1 MDTDGGR
8 RSISLILFIITGL
21 ILILASKFYIMKVY
35 IISNSQ
41 LNKLLSIKL
50 KEEGYEIINKSKGV
64 YMIQPV
70 LYERKWG

>member
-1 MDTDGGR
+1 MDTDAGR

-70 LYERKWG
+70 LYERK

>member
-21 ILILASKFYIMKVY
+21 ILILASKFYIMRIY
-35 IISNSQ
+35 IISSSQ
-41 LNKLLSIKL
+41 LNELLSIKL

-64 YMIQPV
+64 YMIPPV
-70 LYERKWG
+70 LYERK

>member
-1 MDTDGGR
+1 MDTDGGT
-8 RSISLILFIITGL
+8 RSIILLFIFTEL
-21 ILILASKFYIMKVY
+21 ILILASKFYIMKIY

-41 LNKLLSIKL
+41 LSKLLSIKL

-70 LYERKWG
+70 LYERK

>member
-8 RSISLILFIITGL
+8 RSISLILFIITGM
-21 ILILASKFYIMKVY
+21 ILILASKFYIMKIY

-41 LNKLLSIKL
+41 LNKLLSTKL

-70 LYERKWG
+70 LYERK

>member
-21 ILILASKFYIMKVY
+21 ILILASKFYIMRIY
-35 IISNSQ
+35 IISSPQ
-41 LNKLLSIKL
+41 LNELLSIKL

-70 LYERKWG
+70 LYERK

>member
-1 MDTDGGR
+1 MDTDGSR
-8 RSISLILFIITGL
+8 RSISLILFIFTGL
-21 ILILASKFYIMKVY
+21 ILILASKFYIMKIY

-41 LNKLLSIKL
+41 LNELLSIKL

-70 LYERKWG
+70 LYERK

>member
-64 YMIQPV
+64 YIIQPV
-70 LYERKWG
+70 LYERK

>member
-64 YMIQPV
+64 YIIQSV
-70 LYERKWG
+70 LYERK

>member
-21 ILILASKFYIMKVY
+21 ILILASKFYIMKIY

-41 LNKLLSIKL
+41 LNELLSIKL

-70 LYERKWG
+70 LYERK

>member
-21 ILILASKFYIMKVY
+21 ILILASKFYIMRIY
-35 IISNSQ
+35 IISSSQ
-41 LNKLLSIKL
+41 LNELLSIKL

-70 LYERKWG
+70 LYERK

>member
-70 LYERKWG
+70 LYERK

>member
-21 ILILASKFYIMKVY
+21 ILILASKFYIMRIY
-35 IISNSQ
+35 IISSSQ
-41 LNKLLSIKL
+41 LNELLSIKL

>member
-21 ILILASKFYIMKVY
+21 ILILASKFYIMRIY

-41 LNKLLSIKL
+41 LNELLSIKL

-70 LYERKWG
+70 LYERK